1 MIDTAPTGHTLLLLD
16 ATESYHHEV
25 ERTQGEIS
33 GAVAKLLPRLRNP
46 DETEV
51 VIVTLPEA
59 TPVFEAERLQQ
70 DLQRA
75 GIHNKWWVVNA
86 CLSLIGTTDPFLQ
99 AKAASELDWIGKVNG
114 LSGNNTA
121 LVAWQI

>member
-1 MIDTAPTGHTLLLLD
+1 VFQRGL
-16 ATESYHHEV
+16 
-25 ERTQGEIS
+25 G
-33 GAVAKLLPRLRNP
+33 

-75 GIHNKWWVVNA
+75 GIHNKWWVVNS
-86 CLSLIGTTDPFLQ
+86 CLSLTRTTNPFLQ
-99 AKAASELDWIGKVNG
+99 AKAASELDWIGKVNE

-121 LVAWQI
+121 LVEWQNL